1 LPETEAA
8 FASVSD
14 QEQQPLRIGWLTNAW
29 KQISPAVQQPLAEA
43 RSVLEKSGAQVKDAA
58 LPEGPWEAAAGVVL
72 GAEVASAF
80 DEFIESGKI
89 SQLTDPEGRI
99 GGYVNQQ
106 IAGADLV
113 RANRIRRVA
122 QKKMQGLFQNFDV
135 VATASLPVLASKI
148 TANLDDELTFPDPL
162 GGIGNFCGLPA
173 VSIPCGFSGGLPI
186 GLQFVGPALG
196 EHQTLRAA
204 SLFQQHT
211 DWHRRRPKL

>member
-1 LPETEAA
+1 M
-8 FASVSD
+8 
-14 QEQQPLRIGWLTNAW
+14 
-29 KQISPAVQQPLAEA
+29 
-43 RSVLEKSGAQVKDAA
+43 
-58 LPEGPWEAAAGVVL
+58 

-89 SQLTDPEGRI
+89 AQLTDPEGRI

-106 IAGADLV
+106 IGGADMV
-113 RANRIRRVA
+113 RANRLRRIA
-122 QKKMQGLFQNFDV
+122 QKKMRELFQNFDV

-173 VSIPCGFSGGLPI
+173 ASVPCGFSNGLPV

-196 EHQTLRAA
+196 EHQVLRAA
-204 SLFQQHT
+204 KLFQQYT
-211 DWHRRRPKL
+211 DWHRQRPKL